1 MITFSFSPSNSS
13 TFPLIA
19 ASVNTFVVS
28 WNDAADKKLSVA
40 RDAFVIPSNTLLPFA
55 GLFPSSSAFMLA
67 ASNSYIS
74 TSEFILE
81 ENDIGSGEE
90 NWISVILSEPQSGK
104 IKVGTYNLISEK
116 KVSKDDFTINELKI
130 IDENYQEISIDEE
143 KDKDKD
149 VNKVDN
155 KNYLG
160 IKVGICAIIILII
173 LCFVYRKYRRDIR
186 RKEEI

>member
-1 MITFSFSPSNSS
+1 MKYKVLLMLVLLMPIQVFANNLIEVDFDCYHERDNKYICEVWGNSNEIIQAID
-13 TFPLIA
+13 FK
-19 ASVNTFVVS
+19 VS
-28 WNDAADKKLSVA
+28 
-40 RDAFVIPSNTLLPFA
+40 LP
-55 GLFPSSSAFMLA
+55 
-67 ASNSYIS
+67 SYIS